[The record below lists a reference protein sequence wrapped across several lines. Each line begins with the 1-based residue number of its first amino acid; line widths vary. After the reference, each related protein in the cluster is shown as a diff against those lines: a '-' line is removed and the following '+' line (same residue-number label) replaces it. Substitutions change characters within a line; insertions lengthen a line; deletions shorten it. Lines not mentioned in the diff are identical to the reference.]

1 MTPSNIALKCNDVKK
16 SPAART
22 FESNQK
28 SSRSGSLAEIIPD
41 WPQLKSFDRTQIK
54 KKVTETNILLLLKMH
69 DHKKLSQSL
78 HKSGINFSPC
88 IIL

>member
-1 MTPSNIALKCNDVKK
+1 MTASNIALKCNGVKK

-69 DHKKLSQSL
+69 DHKKLSRSL